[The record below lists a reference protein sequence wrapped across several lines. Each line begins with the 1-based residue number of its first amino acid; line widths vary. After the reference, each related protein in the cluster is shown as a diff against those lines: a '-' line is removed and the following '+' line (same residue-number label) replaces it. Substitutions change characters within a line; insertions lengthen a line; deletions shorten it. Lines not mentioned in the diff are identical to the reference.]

1 MATLTVNKVPAYHA
15 TVGTLGTQTAVQIRR
30 ALKPGQI

>member
-1 MATLTVNKVPAYHA
+1 MATVTVNKVPGYHA
-15 TVGTLGTQTAVQIRR
+15 TVGTLGTQAAVQIRR